1 MKAKKAS
8 IGILAALSVAS
19 AMLAVPPVAGANPPA
34 TAGYAGPA
42 RDVTENPATINGS
55 HRFTSRNWD
64 GYLTYTSSESTDF
77 STVAASWIQPTVTCE
92 AKNAWTVFW
101 IGLDGWFNDTVEQG
115 GTQAQCGTVGGTP
128 AYSMWWEMYP
138 TNSIQ
143 TVLVI
148 NPGDE
153 ITASV
158 RFVAA
163 TSVFT
168 IKVTDVTS
176 GKSFTRREQ
185 CASGLTCDRSSADV
199 ITEDVGR
206 YGGSGYFPLANY
218 GTMGYTKAKVTDTA
232 GETGTISASEW
243 LNSSVTEKEGTTTYA
258 TVTPLSAHGSS
269 FDTVWNH
276 Q

>member
-1 MKAKKAS
+1 MKAGRVS
-8 IGILAALSVAS
+8 IG
-19 AMLAVPPVAGANPPA
+19 MLAVLAVASGVVAVPSLAGANPA
-34 TAGYAGPA
+34 AVGYAGPA
-42 RDVTENPATINGS
+42 HDTTESPAMINGS

-64 GYLTYTSSESTDF
+64 GYLTYSSSESTDF
-77 STVAASWIQPTVTCE
+77 STVTASWVQPTVTCE

-115 GTQAQCGTVGGTP
+115 GTEAKCASAGGTP

-143 TVLVI
+143 TVMAI
-148 NPGDE
+148 SAGDE

-158 RFVAA
+158 KFVTA

-168 IKVTDVTS
+168 IKVTDATS

-185 CASGLTCDRSSADV
+185 CGSGLVCDRSSADV
-199 ITEDVGR
+199 ITEDVGHFP
-206 YGGSGYFPLANY
+206 GSGYFPLANY

-232 GETGTISASEW
+232 GESGSISAKHW
-243 LNSSVTEKEGTTTYA
+243 LNASVTESAGSTTYA

-269 FDTVWNH
+269 FDAIWNH

>member
-1 MKAKKAS
+1 MKAGRVS
-8 IGILAALSVAS
+8 IGILAAIAVASGVWAVPSVAS
-19 AMLAVPPVAGANPPA
+19 ANPPA

-42 RDVTENPATINGS
+42 RDITESPAMISGS

-64 GYLTYTSSESTDF
+64 GYITYTSSESTDF

-115 GTQAQCGTVGGTP
+115 GTEAQCGAVNGSP
-128 AYSMWWEMYP
+128 VYSMWWEMYP

-158 RFVAA
+158 KFATA

-168 IKVTDVTS
+168 IKVTDVTT

-206 YGGSGYFPLANY
+206 YSGSGYFPLADY
-218 GTMGYTKAKVTDTA
+218 GTMGYSKAKVTNAADES
-232 GETGTISASEW
+232 GSISASDW
-243 LNSSVTEKEGTTTYA
+243 LNASVTESAGTTTYA
-258 TVTPLSAHGSS
+258 TVTPLSGHGSS

>member
-1 MKAKKAS
+1 MHGPCFGSAS
-8 IGILAALSVAS
+8 MAGSTTPLSRVAPRRNVARSVA
-19 AMLAVPPVAGANPPA
+19 LPVFDVVGDVP
-34 TAGYAGPA
+34 
-42 RDVTENPATINGS
+42 DE
-55 HRFTSRNWD
+55 
-64 GYLTYTSSESTDF
+64 L
-77 STVAASWIQPTVTCE
+77 
-92 AKNAWTVFW
+92 
-101 IGLDGWFNDTVEQG
+101 
-115 GTQAQCGTVGGTP
+115 
-128 AYSMWWEMYP
+128 
-138 TNSIQ
+138 IQ

-243 LNSSVTEKEGTTTYA
+243 LNGSVTEKEGTTTYA

>member
-1 MKAKKAS
+1 MKAGRVS
-8 IGILAALSVAS
+8 IGMLAALTVAS
-19 AMLAVPPVAGANPPA
+19 GVVAAPSAASARPA

-42 RDVTENPATINGS
+42 RGITESPAMINGS

-64 GYLTYTSSESTDF
+64 GYLTYSSSESTDF
-77 STVAASWIQPTVTCE
+77 SAVSASWVQPTVTCE

-115 GTQAQCGTVGGTP
+115 GTQAQCSTVGGTP

-143 TVLVI
+143 TVLAI

-158 RFVAA
+158 RFVAT

-185 CASGLTCDRSSADV
+185 CASGLACDRSSADV

-206 YGGSGYFPLANY
+206 FGGSGYFPLANY

-232 GETGTISASEW
+232 NESGSISARHW
-243 LNSSVTEKEGTTTYA
+243 LNASVTESAGTTTYA
-258 TVTPLSAHGSS
+258 TVTPLSGHGSA
-269 FDTVWNH
+269 FDAVWNH